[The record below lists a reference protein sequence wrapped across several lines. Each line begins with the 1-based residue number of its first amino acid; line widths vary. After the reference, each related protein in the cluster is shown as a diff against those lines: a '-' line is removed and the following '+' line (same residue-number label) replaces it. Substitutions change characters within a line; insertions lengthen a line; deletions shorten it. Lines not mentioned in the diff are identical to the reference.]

1 MAAFEFA
8 TAARI
13 VFGAGSLGQVGALVA
28 PLGTRALVVG
38 GSQPARLAPL
48 LERLRAAGLATSE
61 FSVAGEPTLALVQQG
76 VALAREAGC
85 DVVVAMGGGSAIDA
99 GKAIAALVANPGDPL
114 DYLEVV
120 GRGQALPR
128 PPLPCVAIPTTAGT
142 GAEATRNAVL
152 GVPEQRVKVSL
163 RSPLMLPRLAL
174 VDPELTYA
182 LPPAVT
188 ASTGMD
194 ALTQCLEPLVSS
206 RANPLADG
214 FAREGLRRASWAL
227 GRAYANGSDAEA
239 REAMAVASLC
249 GGLALANAGLGV
261 VHGFAGP
268 LGGMLDAPHGA
279 LCARL
284 LPPAMAANVR
294 ALRERDP
301 ESAAL
306 ERYTEAARILTGDV
320 QAQADDGVLWVG
332 ALVEQLGIARLGS
345 YGLAQR
351 EIAEVVAKAR
361 QASSMKANP
370 IALTD
375 AELAGVLEQ
384 AL

>member
-1 MAAFEFA
+1 
-8 TAARI
+8 
-13 VFGAGSLGQVGALVA
+13 
-28 PLGTRALVVG
+28 
-38 GSQPARLAPL
+38 
-48 LERLRAAGLATSE
+48 
-61 FSVAGEPTLALVQQG
+61 
-76 VALAREAGC
+76 
-85 DVVVAMGGGSAIDA
+85 
-99 GKAIAALVANPGDPL
+99 
-114 DYLEVV
+114 
-120 GRGQALPR
+120 
-128 PPLPCVAIPTTAGT
+128 
-142 GAEATRNAVL
+142 
-152 GVPEQRVKVSL
+152 VPEQRVKVSL

-351 EIAEVVAKAR
+351 GIAEVVAKAR